1 MKHIRLYEYYS
12 ELPTSFS
19 VAEIQ
24 NMSETDFLTN
34 LKMLKDKGDEE
45 QAFSLLQIWMNH
57 HKDAQGRTTLGK
69 DFFMK
74 LGGILPDVSLESDD
88 SPKSGNFLHDKAVQ
102 LNTYLAKNKREGV
115 VKQIEEVKR
124 NIKNYEEMLRVAKDR
139 LDRLEFEM
147 TKTM

>member
-45 QAFSLLQIWMNH
+45 QAFSFLQIWMNH
-57 HKDAQGRTTLGK
+57 PDHKYAKNDK
-69 DFFMK
+69 DFNMK
-74 LGGILPDVSLESDD
+74 LGGIFRDVSLESDD
-88 SPKSGNFLHDKAVQ
+88 HFFYDKIMQ
-102 LNTYLAKNKREGV
+102 RSTYLAKKKRPALVEE
-115 VKQIEEVKR
+115 IEEEKR
-124 NIKNYEEMLRVAKDR
+124 NIKNYEEMLRMSKDR
-139 LDRLEFEM
+139 LARLESEM
-147 TKTM
+147 TKTIETM

>member
-45 QAFSLLQIWMNH
+45 QAFTLLQIWMNH
-57 HKDAQGRTTLGK
+57 HKDAK
-69 DFFMK
+69 NDFDFNTK
-74 LGGILPDVSLESDD
+74 LGGIFRDVSLESGDR
-88 SPKSGNFLHDKAVQ
+88 FFYDKIMQ
-102 LNTYLAKNKREGV
+102 RNTYLAKNKRQGL
-115 VKQIEEVKR
+115 VKEIEEVKR
-124 NIKNYEEMLRVAKDR
+124 DVKKYEEMLRMSKDR
-139 LDRLEFEM
+139 LDRLELEM
-147 TKTM
+147 TKTIETM

>member
-19 VAEIQ
+19 VADIQ

-45 QAFSLLQIWMNH
+45 QAFTLLQIWMNH
-57 HKDAQGRTTLGK
+57 HKDAK
-69 DFFMK
+69 NDFDFNTK
-74 LGGILPDVSLESDD
+74 LGEIFRDVSLESDD
-88 SPKSGNFLHDKAVQ
+88 RFFYDKLVQ
-102 LNTYLAKNKREGV
+102 RNTYLAKNKRPAL
-115 VKQIEEVKR
+115 VKEIEEVKR
-124 NIKNYEEMLRVAKDR
+124 NIKNYEEMLRMSKDR

-147 TKTM
+147 TKTIETM

>member
-57 HKDAQGRTTLGK
+57 HKDAANDM
-69 DFFMK
+69 DFNAK
-74 LGGILPDVSLESDD
+74 LGGIFRDVSLESGDR
-88 SPKSGNFLHDKAVQ
+88 FFYDKIMQ
-102 LNTYLAKNKREGV
+102 RNTYLAKNKRPAL
-115 VKQIEEVKR
+115 VKEIEEVKR
-124 NIKNYEEMLRVAKDR
+124 NIKNYEERLRMSKDR
-139 LDRLEFEM
+139 LARLESEM
-147 TKTM
+147 TKTIETM

>member
-57 HKDAQGRTTLGK
+57 HKDAANDM
-69 DFFMK
+69 DFNAK
-74 LGGILPDVSLESDD
+74 LGGIFRDVSLESDD

>member
-45 QAFSLLQIWMNH
+45 QAFSFLQIWMNH
-57 HKDAQGRTTLGK
+57 PDHKYAK
-69 DFFMK
+69 NDFDFNTK
-74 LGGILPDVSLESDD
+74 LGGIFRNVSLESDD
-88 SPKSGNFLHDKAVQ
+88 RFFYDKLVQ
-102 LNTYLAKNKREGV
+102 MNTYLAKNKRPAL
-115 VKQIEEVKR
+115 VKEIEEVKR
-124 NIKNYEEMLRVAKDR
+124 KIKNYEELLRIAKDR

-147 TKTM
+147 TKTIETT

>member
-19 VAEIQ
+19 VADIQ

-57 HKDAQGRTTLGK
+57 HKDAK
-69 DFFMK
+69 NDFDFNTK
-74 LGGILPDVSLESDD
+74 LGEIFRDVSLESDD
-88 SPKSGNFLHDKAVQ
+88 RFFYDKLVQ
-102 LNTYLAKNKREGV
+102 MNTYLAKNKRPAL
-115 VKQIEEVKR
+115 VKEIEEVKR
-124 NIKNYEEMLRVAKDR
+124 KIKNYEELLRIAKDR

-147 TKTM
+147 TKTIETT

>member
-57 HKDAQGRTTLGK
+57 HKDAANDM
-69 DFFMK
+69 DFNAK
-74 LGGILPDVSLESDD
+74 LGGIFRDVSLESGDR
-88 SPKSGNFLHDKAVQ
+88 FFYDKIMQ
-102 LNTYLAKNKREGV
+102 RNTYLAKNKRQGL
-115 VKQIEEVKR
+115 VKEIEEVKR
-124 NIKNYEEMLRVAKDR
+124 DVKKYEEMLRMSKDR
-139 LDRLEFEM
+139 LDRLELEM
-147 TKTM
+147 TKTIETM

>member
-57 HKDAQGRTTLGK
+57 HKDAANDMDLNA
-69 DFFMK
+69 K
-74 LGGILPDVSLESDD
+74 LGGIFRDVSLESGDR
-88 SPKSGNFLHDKAVQ
+88 FFYDKIMQ
-102 LNTYLAKNKREGV
+102 RNTYLAKNKRQGL
-115 VKQIEEVKR
+115 VKEIEEVKR
-124 NIKNYEEMLRVAKDR
+124 DVKKYEEMLRMSKDR
-139 LDRLEFEM
+139 LDRLELEM
-147 TKTM
+147 TKTIETM